1 MRRYFLGLILL
12 GALCTPSARAAEPT
26 VLQLLGRPLGE
37 QPPTLIN
44 HGNGPLPSGTFIA
57 QDKSKGVS
65 WFLNLAKGTARAVEL
80 PYDNGNHESALTV
93 DGLTLASPHYETLGA
108 GDSEGGGFYPGAE
121 VSLVDL
127 KTGQSRVLKAAAN
140 PLGRPK
146 PHGAQWLANGDIVVT
161 AQQANGLIRFP
172 KPLSPGA
179 GVPQV
184 FNFAG
189 SACHTPHLVEQIPS
203 SNLVVSG
210 CRCTNP
216 GDKPSCAGALAVAD
230 LESGAIRVLPAGLGA
245 EGIAVTPQGEVWLG
259 GLRGNLV
266 SIYGFAGGERRLDQL
281 KLLKQIS
288 VPKPLRLAYEASTNT
303 VGVVSYE
310 PKAGASEINFRS
322 FDAKNHSLVAA
333 TVLKSS
339 QRGRINSQGLAA
351 ANGVFITGGF
361 NNQTIVIVDPKTLKV
376 SAEILMPRCS
386 LPAGY
391 NSPAPMTE
399 QEAIRQKQT
408 GANNWSGGV
417 CPGTMRNPDDRRFA
431 VLDGFAWS
439 PQDLD
444 PS

>member
-1 MRRYFLGLILL
+1 MGRYSFALILL
-12 GALCTPSARAAEPT
+12 GALCTPSARGAEPT
-26 VLQLLGRPLGE
+26 LLQFLGRPLGE

-44 HGNGPLPSGTFIA
+44 HGHEPLPSGTFIV
-57 QDKSKGVS
+57 QDKSKGVT
-65 WFLNLAKGTARAVEL
+65 WFLDLAKGTARAVEL
-80 PYDNGNHESALTV
+80 PYNNGNHESALTK

-108 GDSEGGGFYPGAE
+108 GDPEGGGFYPGSE

-127 KTGQSRVLKAAAN
+127 KTGQSRVLTAAAN

-146 PHGAQWLANGDIVVT
+146 PHGAHWLANGDLVVT

-172 KPLSPGA
+172 RPLTPGGGA
-179 GVPQV
+179 PTV
-184 FNFAG
+184 FSFAG

-203 SNLVVSG
+203 SNLLVSG

-216 GDKPSCAGALAVAD
+216 GDKPSCSGALAVAD
-230 LESGAIRVLPAGLGA
+230 LDSGSTRVLPAGLGA

-259 GLRGNLV
+259 GLRGNV
-266 SIYGFAGGERRLDQL
+266 VTIYGFANGERRLDQL

-303 VGVVSYE
+303 VGVVSYD
-310 PKAGASEINFRS
+310 PKAGINDINFRS
-322 FDAKNHSLVAA
+322 FDAKNHTLLAA
-333 TVLKSS
+333 AVLKSS

-361 NNQTIVIVDPKTLKV
+361 NNQVVVIVDPKTLKV
-376 SAEILMPRCS
+376 SAEVLMPRCS
-386 LPAGY
+386 LPVGY
-391 NSPAPMTE
+391 NSPTPMAE
-399 QEAIRQKQT
+399 KQAIRQKQT

-431 VLDGFAWS
+431 VLDGFGWS

-444 PS
+444 AS

>member
-1 MRRYFLGLILL
+1 
-12 GALCTPSARAAEPT
+12 
-26 VLQLLGRPLGE
+26 
-37 QPPTLIN
+37 
-44 HGNGPLPSGTFIA
+44 
-57 QDKSKGVS
+57 
-65 WFLNLAKGTARAVEL
+65 VEL
-80 PYDNGNHESALTV
+80 PYNNGNHESALSA
-93 DGLTLASPHYETLGA
+93 DGLTLAIPHYETLGS
-108 GDSEGGGFYPGAE
+108 GDPEGGGFYSGAE

-127 KTGQSRVLKAAAN
+127 KTGQSRVLTAAAN

-146 PHGAQWLANGDIVVT
+146 PHGAQWLANGDLVVT

-184 FNFAG
+184 LNFAG
-189 SACHTPHLVEQIPS
+189 TACHTPHLVEQIPS

-230 LESGAIRVLPAGLGA
+230 LENSATRVLPAGLGA

-259 GLRGNLV
+259 GLRGNVV
-266 SIYGFAGGERRLDQL
+266 SIYGFVGGERRLDQL

-322 FDAKNHSLVAA
+322 FDAKNHSLMGA

-339 QRGRINSQGLAA
+339 LRGRINSQGLAA

-376 SAEILMPRCS
+376 SVEILMPRCS

-391 NSPAPMTE
+391 NSPTPMTE
-399 QEAIRQKQT
+399 QAAIKQKQT

-417 CPGTMRNPDDRRFA
+417 CPGTVRNPDDRRFA
-431 VLDGFAWS
+431 VLDGFTWS
-439 PQDLD
+439 PQDLS

>member
-1 MRRYFLGLILL
+1 
-12 GALCTPSARAAEPT
+12 
-26 VLQLLGRPLGE
+26 
-37 QPPTLIN
+37 
-44 HGNGPLPSGTFIA
+44 
-57 QDKSKGVS
+57 
-65 WFLNLAKGTARAVEL
+65 VEL
-80 PYDNGNHESALTV
+80 PYDNGNHESALSA
-93 DGLTLASPHYETLGA
+93 DGLALASPHYETLGA

-230 LESGAIRVLPAGLGA
+230 LESGATRVLPAGLGA

-266 SIYGFAGGERRLDQL
+266 SIYGFVGGERRLDQL

-391 NSPAPMTE
+391 NSPTPMTE
-399 QEAIRQKQT
+399 QEAIKQKQT

>member
-44 HGNGPLPSGTFIA
+44 HGNGPLPSGTFIV

-80 PYDNGNHESALTV
+80 PYNNGNHESALSA

-108 GDSEGGGFYPGAE
+108 GDPEGGGFYPGAE

-127 KTGQSRVLKAAAN
+127 KTGQSRVLTAAAN

-146 PHGAQWLANGDIVVT
+146 PHGAQWLANGDLVVT

-172 KPLSPGA
+172 KPLSPVA

-230 LESGAIRVLPAGLGA
+230 LESGATRVLPAGLGA

-266 SIYGFAGGERRLDQL
+266 SIYGFVGGERRLNQL

-333 TVLKSS
+333 TVLKST

-361 NNQTIVIVDPKTLKV
+361 NNQTIVIVDPKTLRV

-417 CPGTMRNPDDRRFA
+417 CPVTLRNPDDRRFA